1 MSTRYAV
8 AVSRIKDTE
17 RSQEPTEQLSWAG
30 NEMASILREGD
41 PVQIEPPIAWAGFAA
56 VQKTH
61 HEIAA
66 AFETE
71 ENELSKM
78 EECAVYS
85 LKQVFFSS

>member
-1 MSTRYAV
+1 MQAKLV
-8 AVSRIKDTE
+8 
-17 RSQEPTEQLSWAG
+17 PLH
-30 NEMASILREGD
+30 SIIWID

-61 HEIAA
+61 HEVVA